1 MSDLEREH
9 ATLLAFVAGVSR
21 IPLGTPAGVNAQ
33 QHHAKRLRI
42 VRRAARHS
50 IEHQFGDAEKAI
62 AELLAEGRVELRDGQ
77 ITLTEEPPPAALG
90 ALKNGGSDG

>member
-1 MSDLEREH
+1 VSDLEREH

-42 VRRAARHS
+42 VRRAARHI

-62 AELLAEGRVELRDGQ
+62 AELLVEIRRRAWMREHMPELID
-77 ITLTEEPPPAALG
+77 EE
-90 ALKNGGSDG
+90 NDW